1 MILSNDGTVKCIF
14 LQTPTEQQIGQIV
27 ELYRAQGWW
36 NPSDEVRQQMIP
48 RLISGSH
55 CFVVAAEGDQ
65 IIGMGRAISDGVSDA
80 YIQDVAVLST
90 RRKQGIGKMILQALL
105 ERLEAD
111 GLSWIG
117 LIAEPG
123 SCNLYRLSG
132 FQEMTAWVPMLLI
145 KKP

>member
-1 MILSNDGTVKCIF
+1 MTLSNDGTVKCIF
-14 LQTPTEQQIGQIV
+14 LQTPTEQQIEQIV
-27 ELYRAQGWW
+27 EIYREQGWW
-36 NPSDEVRQQMIP
+36 NPSDEVRPQLIP

-55 CFVVAAEGDQ
+55 CFAVAAEGDR
-65 IIGMGRAISDGVSDA
+65 IIGMGRAISDGISDA
-80 YIQDVAVLST
+80 YIQDLAVLRSH
-90 RRKQGIGKMILQALL
+90 RKQGIGKIILQALL

-123 SCNLYRLSG
+123 SYNLYCLSG